1 MNLIREME
9 QLDRGNLSSGL
20 ELNLDKK
27 TAEEDEVRKSSGENS
42 DSSLHLEDMG
52 GLPRPLLP
60 AAASSVDEYVSKR
73 TVVLLSLGG
82 LNLGPFQQ

>member
-1 MNLIREME
+1 ME
-9 QLDRGNLSSGL
+9 QLDKGNLSSSL

-52 GLPRPLLP
+52 SLPHPVLL
-60 AAASSVDEYVSKR
+60 AAASSVDEYVSKH
-73 TVVLLSLGG
+73 SCAFFIAQMCFKLGV
-82 LNLGPFQQ
+82 